1 MKKCITTILF
11 LIVLLSYFCVI
22 ATAQPPDAMRSDM
35 QNPPRPDGFRQGGPP
50 LPNGENRPPLPAP
63 GIYPEPMG
71 PPPEGD
77 LPAREILEQVLL
89 AKVAKQLKL
98 NDEQT
103 VILVRRFNEQKEVL
117 FEKTQQ
123 RNNLANELRKQIH
136 DKTKANPKELEEK
149 FSRLLKMDME
159 LAELKQKWID
169 NISIDLPLESKVQLY
184 LLFSDFENEIR
195 KFLRKAYDWKQNR
208 FLEEKGGLMPPEQQR
223 RGRVP
228 KNNNNPEV
236 ENE

>member
-11 LIVLLSYFCVI
+11 LIVLLSYFNNI
-22 ATAQPPDAMRSDM
+22 AIAQPPDAMRPDI
-35 QNPPRPDGFRQGGPP
+35 QNPPRPGGFQQGMPP
-50 LPNGENRPPLPAP
+50 LPDDRSRPPLPAP

-117 FEKTQQ
+117 LEKTQQ

-136 DKTKANPKELEEK
+136 DKTQTNPKELEEK
-149 FSRLLKMDME
+149 FSRLLKMDIE

-184 LLFSDFENEIR
+184 LLFSDFENEVR

-208 FLEEKGGLMPPEQQR
+208 FPEERGGLMPPEQQR
-223 RGRVP
+223 RGKP
-228 KNNNNPEV
+228 QKNNVNSDMES
-236 ENE
+236 E